1 MPTIHLERVIAAPL
15 EQVFD
20 WMADPAGLATAPLVL
35 RAGWATGS
43 SEPAVGAVRSVTG
56 AGMWFREEITAYDR
70 PNSYSYLIIGSFPP
84 FDHDGGT
91 LTFTPRDAGTH
102 IDWTTRYTHPARAG
116 GKAMEAISSR
126 LLPWNFRAI
135 LASCATALEHPSGQG
150 ERHGQR

>member
-1 MPTIHLERVIAAPL
+1 MPTIRLERVIAAPR

-20 WMADPAGLATAPLVL
+20 WMADPAALATAPLVL
-35 RAGWATGS
+35 RSGWAAGWSQPVVA
-43 SEPAVGAVRSVTG
+43 AIRAVTG

-70 PNSYSYLIIGSFPP
+70 PNNYSYLIIGSFPP

-91 LTFTPRDAGTH
+91 LTFTPHGDGTH
-102 IDWTTRYTHPARAG
+102 IDWTTSYTHPLRAG

-135 LASCATALEHPSGQG
+135 LDNCAKALEP
-150 ERHGQR
+150 